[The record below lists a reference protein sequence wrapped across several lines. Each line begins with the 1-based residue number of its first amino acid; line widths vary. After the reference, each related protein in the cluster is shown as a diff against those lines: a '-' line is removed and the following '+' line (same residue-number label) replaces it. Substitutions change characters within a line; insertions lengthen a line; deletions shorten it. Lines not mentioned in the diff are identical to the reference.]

1 MFKPNRRE
9 AQKKMQETEINQNPI
24 TRVGTRDLHSNFS
37 STFVIRENKEAG
49 RKCSHG
55 GGSTQ
60 CWCWHLQDSDAG
72 EKSRTK
78 PMGTQQGTTVLCRKL
93 LHKTGKNQGR
103 GIPHVKL
110 QGAEGRGQS
119 T

>member
-1 MFKPNRRE
+1 MFTPNRRE

-55 GGSTQ
+55 RGAPS
-60 CWCWHLQDSDAG
+60 AG
-72 EKSRTK
+72 VGIFRTV
-78 PMGTQQGTTVLCRKL
+78 MLGRK
-93 LHKTGKNQGR
+93 
-103 GIPHVKL
+103 
-110 QGAEGRGQS
+110 AELNPWEHSRGQQFCAGNCFIRREK
-119 T
+119 TKGEAFPT